1 MEVNPSKQ
9 AQRLVIQFLGQK
21 DVNLLI
27 FMGRQVPFMLLH
39 GEWRHNGF
47 VCFEWA
53 GSI

>member
-1 MEVNPSKQ
+1 VIYPSKEDQ
-9 AQRLVIQFLGQK
+9 SLVIQFLGQK

-27 FMGRQVPFMLLH
+27 LIGRQVPFMFLH
-39 GEWRHNGF
+39 GQQRYNVF